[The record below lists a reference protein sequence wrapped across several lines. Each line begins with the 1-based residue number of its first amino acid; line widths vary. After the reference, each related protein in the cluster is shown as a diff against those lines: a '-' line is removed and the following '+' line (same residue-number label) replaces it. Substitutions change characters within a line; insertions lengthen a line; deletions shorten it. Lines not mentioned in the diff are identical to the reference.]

1 MGTTIGVLGAGAW
14 GTALAIQAARAG
26 HKVVLWGRKPE
37 AMAAMRSA
45 RENRVYLPGY
55 RLPGTLTVTS
65 DTTALLSSC
74 AILCVCPAQHL
85 RGTLT
90 SLAHHWPGTVPAVVC
105 CKGIERGTGLL
116 MTDVAAEILPHRPLA
131 VLSGPSFAGEV
142 AAGLPTAVVIGA
154 GRPDLAGQVAA
165 RLATPS
171 FRPYLSDDVIGIE
184 VAGAVKNVLA
194 IASGITEGRTL
205 GFNARAALITRG
217 LAEIARLAQTLGG
230 RAETQRGLAGIG
242 DVALSCTA
250 TLSRNYSFG
259 VELGKGR
266 AAAEILAG
274 RHVVTEGVHTAA
286 SVTDLARRKR
296 IEMPICAAVHAVVNS
311 GAEIGR
317 VLNDLLSRPIGRE

>member
-14 GTALAIQAARAG
+14 GTALAIQTARAG

-37 AMAAMRSA
+37 VMAAMRSA

-55 RLPGTLTVTS
+55 RLPGALTVTS

-74 AILCVCPAQHL
+74 AVLCVCPAQHL

-90 SLAHHWPGTVPAVVC
+90 SLADHWPGTVPAVVC

-116 MTDVAAEILPHRPLA
+116 MTDVAADILPNRPLA
-131 VLSGPSFAGEV
+131 VLSGPTFAGEV
-142 AAGLPTAVVIGA
+142 AAGLPSAVTIGA
-154 GRPDLAGQVAA
+154 QAPGLAGRIAA
-165 RLATPS
+165 WLATPS
-171 FRPYLSDDVIGIE
+171 FRPYLSDDMVGIE

-194 IASGITEGRTL
+194 IAAGVTEGRAL

-217 LAEIARLAQTLGG
+217 LAEIARLAETLGG

-242 DVALSCTA
+242 DVALTCTA
-250 TLSRNYSFG
+250 PLSRNYSFG
-259 VELGKGR
+259 VELGRGR
-266 AAAEILAG
+266 TAAEILAG
-274 RHVVTEGVHTAA
+274 RHAVTEGVHTAA

-296 IEMPICAAVHAVVNS
+296 IDMPICTAVHAVVNL
-311 GAEIGR
+311 GADIER
-317 VLNDLLSRPIGRE
+317 TLHDLLSRPTGHE

>member
-26 HKVVLWGRKPE
+26 HKVVLWGRKPDV
-37 AMAAMRSA
+37 MTGMQDS
-45 RENRVYLPGY
+45 RENSVYLPGY
-55 RLPGTLTVTS
+55 RLPANLTATA
-65 DTTALLSSC
+65 DTAALLSASV
-74 AILCVCPAQHL
+74 ILCVCPAQHL
-85 RGTLT
+85 RETLIP
-90 SLAHHWPGTVPAVVC
+90 LAGHWPETVPAVLC

-154 GRPDLAGQVAA
+154 GQPDLAGQVAA

-250 TLSRNYSFG
+250 PLSRNYSFG

-266 AAAEILAG
+266 TAAEVLAG

-286 SVTDLARRKR
+286 SVTDLAHLKR